1 GGPVPPGR
9 DGLGD
14 GGCWPGPACRRRH
27 RRGQRTVRSVRAGAD
42 RLLRAAMVCLGA
54 VVRESEVSEWRAAR
68 AVDRKLPVSH
78 AFGLSFRIA
87 GCTDGRTTDV
97 PGRGVRGPPGARG
110 PGHAFPARATDPA

>member
-1 GGPVPPGR
+1 SGGCAMEGSTAANNNGSPAATMRAIMGCSMQDRRGDYASASPR
-9 DGLGD
+9 DG
-14 GGCWPGPACRRRH
+14 PK
-27 RRGQRTVRSVRAGAD
+27 V
-42 RLLRAAMVCLGA
+42 
-54 VVRESEVSEWRAAR
+54 

-97 PGRGVRGPPGARG
+97 PGRGVHGPPGARG